1 VGVKGVSNM
10 MKTITLDDEYS
21 YPLHTS
27 GSISTLPA
35 EAQDDTIERLHA
47 VVKEITGKDV
57 EQVQKPRMG
66 FLP

>member
-1 VGVKGVSNM
+1 

-27 GSISTLPA
+27 GSISTLPVA
-35 EAQDDTIERLHA
+35 PENEAVQRLHEI
-47 VVKEITGKDV
+47 VKEVTGRDV
-57 EQVQKPRMG
+57 EASVKPRMG